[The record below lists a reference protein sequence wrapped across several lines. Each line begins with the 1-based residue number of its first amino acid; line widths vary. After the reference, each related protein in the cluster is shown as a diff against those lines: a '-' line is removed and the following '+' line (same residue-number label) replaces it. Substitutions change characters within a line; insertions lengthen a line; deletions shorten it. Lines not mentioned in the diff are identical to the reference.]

1 MLYISSNKYNIQ
13 ERKTKLRGKV
23 YDVVFRVVTEDGTEI
38 QKKLSGYETK
48 ALAKAAYLSFVTENC
63 TLWKQNP
70 LKKKKAVEKGKST
83 FKVKEL
89 LPIYVNAII
98 NQNKESVVWDR
109 KLILT
114 NFVLPTF
121 GEKQVNAITKEDLY
135 KWQDELWQRKNPRTN
150 EYLSSHYLLKIRQSF
165 SMFLDFAE
173 SRYGVKNLLKE
184 VKPPKKRESKPVMQ
198 FWTKAD
204 FEKFIAVVDDKM
216 YRTLF
221 SVLFYTGRRKSEV
234 LALTPSDLKISHINF
249 NKSLTIRTLDG
260 SPYKIT
266 STKADKCY
274 TTPICDTLWD
284 ELCSYTPQSPF
295 LFGGE
300 KPVAYE
306 TLRRK
311 FAEYTQKAG
320 LKPIRIHD
328 LRHSFVSMCIHLGA
342 NFMVVADLIGDTVEQ
357 VTKTYGHM
365 YETDKQKIVDLIG

>member
-1 MLYISSNKYNIQ
+1 MLYISSNKYTIQ

-83 FKVKEL
+83 LTVEEL
-89 LPIYVNAII
+89 ITVYIASIR
-98 NQNKESVVWDR
+98 NQNKESVLYDKLALYR
-109 KLILT
+109 K
-114 NFVLPTF
+114 FVIPSL
-121 GEKQVNAITKEDLY
+121 GKLKIADITTETMY
-135 KWQDELWQRKNPRTN
+135 KWQDALWSTTN
-150 EYLSSHYLLKIRQSF
+150 TKTGEYLSSKYLAKIRQTVAVLF
-165 SMFLDFAE
+165 DFAE
-173 SRYGVKNLLKE
+173 ERYGIKN
-184 VKPPKKRESKPVMQ
+184 VMRDIKPPKKRQAKPVMQ
-198 FWTKAD
+198 FWTKAQ
-204 FEKFIAVVDDKM
+204 FEKFIEVVDDKM

-284 ELCSYTPQSPF
+284 ELCSYSPQSPF

>member
-89 LPIYVNAII
+89 LPIYVNAIV

>member
-63 TLWKQNP
+63 SIWKQNP

-89 LPIYVNAII
+89 LPIYVNAIV

-114 NFVLPTF
+114 NFVLPAF

-204 FEKFIAVVDDKM
+204 FEKFIKVVDDKM

-234 LALTPSDLKISHINF
+234 LALTPGDLKISHINF

-284 ELCSYTPQSPF
+284 ELCSYAPQSPF
-295 LFGGE
+295 LFGGD

>member
-114 NFVLPTF
+114 NFVLPSF

-135 KWQDELWQRKNPRTN
+135 KWQDDLWQRKNPRTN
-150 EYLSSHYLLKIRQSF
+150 EYLSSRYLLKIRQSF

-198 FWTKAD
+198 FWTKDD
-204 FEKFIAVVDDKM
+204 FKKFIDVVDDKM
-216 YRTLF
+216 YHALF

>member
-48 ALAKAAYLSFVTENC
+48 ALAKTAYLSFVTENC

-89 LPIYVNAII
+89 LPIYVNAIV

-173 SRYGVKNLLKE
+173 SRYDVKNLLKE

>member
-89 LPIYVNAII
+89 LPIYVNAIV

-114 NFVLPTF
+114 NFVLPAF

-204 FEKFIAVVDDKM
+204 FEKFIEVVDDKM

-234 LALTPSDLKISHINF
+234 LALTPGDLKISHINF

-320 LKPIRIHD
+320 LKHIRIHD

>member
-70 LKKKKAVEKGKST
+70 LKKKKTVEKGKST

-114 NFVLPTF
+114 NFVLPSF

-135 KWQDELWQRKNPRTN
+135 KWQDDLWQRKNPRTN
-150 EYLSSHYLLKIRQSF
+150 EYLSSRYLLKIRQSF

-198 FWTKAD
+198 FWTKDD
-204 FEKFIAVVDDKM
+204 FKKFIDVVDDKM
-216 YRTLF
+216 YHALF

-295 LFGGE
+295 LFGGD

>member
-165 SMFLDFAE
+165 SMFLNFAE

-204 FEKFIAVVDDKM
+204 FEKFIAVVNDKM

>member
-114 NFVLPTF
+114 NFVLPSF

-135 KWQDELWQRKNPRTN
+135 KWQDDLWQRKNPRTN
-150 EYLSSHYLLKIRQSF
+150 EYLSSRYLLKIRQSF

-198 FWTKAD
+198 FWTKDD
-204 FEKFIAVVDDKM
+204 FKKFIDVVDDKM
-216 YRTLF
+216 YHALF

-295 LFGGE
+295 LFGGD